1 MANHSSILTW
11 RIAQTEQPAGYSL
24 WAHKES
30 DMTRVTNTFLPSI
43 QISIYLYLSIFESF
57 RIFKSIL
64 LVLCNS
70 QPKSFLIFIL
80 YSHSETSTISM
91 LDLHLLFLTAVT
103 LSFAFQSFV
112 SLYTFWAVLCA
123 NFPVLCLPAHNII

>member
-1 MANHSSILTW
+1 MHINIKGCD
-11 RIAQTEQPAGYSL
+11 AQARLKEIHAGMGWGGGGTL
-24 WAHKES
+24 L
-30 DMTRVTNTFLPSI
+30 N
-43 QISIYLYLSIFESF
+43 
-57 RIFKSIL
+57 L
-64 LVLCNS
+64 LV
-70 QPKSFLIFIL
+70 L